1 MGACPF
7 PLLDGESLSTHH
19 IHPRGSLTE
28 PPKKKLRS
36 RWDDDE
42 EEVAREKEL
51 KQAKKLAFAA
61 KLARERQEL
70 ELHATRT
77 GSRDGTPTAR
87 TPRREQP
94 EASGRV
100 SAHRRIPKRG
110 REAHPL
116 IESCRSVYSYEVSH
130 VSTFPT
136 PHSRI
141 VLTLSCP
148 PRSD

>member
-7 PLLDGESLSTHH
+7 PLLDRESLSTHH
-19 IHPRGSLTE
+19 IHSRVSPPE

-51 KQAKKLAFAA
+51 KQAKKLALAA

-87 TPRREQP
+87 IPGGDQL
-94 EASGRV
+94 EASGRR
-100 SAHRRIPKRG
+100 STSRGIPKRG

-116 IESCRSVYSYEVSH
+116 IESCRSVYSYEVSL
-130 VSTFPT
+130 VSTFHT
-136 PHSRI
+136 SYSLSS
-141 VLTLSCP
+141 LTLACP
-148 PRSD
+148 ARSD